1 MEYVLPRILVSV
13 LLLAVCLSSH
23 ALNIE
28 GVEVP
33 DQITQSVSNQKL
45 VLNGAGV
52 RNKFV
57 FSIYVGALYLT
68 QKHNNVNAILENAS
82 ANRVAMYF
90 LYDEVEQK
98 KLVKAWREGF
108 EENNTEAQMQSLQQ
122 RLNDFNQLFR
132 TVARGDVIVL
142 DYVPGKG
149 TSVSI
154 NNELQGTVPG
164 HDFNQALLKVWLG
177 DEPADDD
184 LKEAMLGTSQ
194 AE

>member
-1 MEYVLPRILVSV
+1 
-13 LLLAVCLSSH
+13 
-23 ALNIE
+23 
-28 GVEVP
+28 
-33 DQITQSVSNQKL
+33 
-45 VLNGAGV
+45 
-52 RNKFV
+52 
-57 FSIYVGALYLT
+57 
-68 QKHNNVNAILENAS
+68 
-82 ANRVAMYF
+82 
-90 LYDEVEQK
+90 
-98 KLVKAWREGF
+98 
-108 EENNTEAQMQSLQQ
+108 MQSLQQ
-122 RLNDFNQLFR
+122 RLNDFNHLFR

>member
-1 MEYVLPRILVSV
+1 MKYVLPRILVT
-13 LLLAVCLSSH
+13 LLLLPVSLSSY

-33 DQITQSVSNQKL
+33 EQITQPVSNKTL
-45 VLNGAGV
+45 ILNGAGV

-68 QKHNNVNAILENAS
+68 EKHSNVKTILDNEVAR
-82 ANRVAMYF
+82 RVAMYF
-90 LYDEVEQK
+90 LYNEVDRK
-98 KLVKAWREGF
+98 KLVNAWQEGF
-108 EENNTEAQMQSLQQ
+108 EDNNTEAQMQSLQQ
-122 RLNDFNQLFR
+122 RLNNFNQLFR
-132 TVARGDVIVL
+132 TVVRGDVIVL

-184 LKEAMLGTSQ
+184 LKDAMLGTLQ
-194 AE
+194 AD